1 MMSGS
6 LYILSGNPY
15 ICRVGRTS
23 SKGRRNRVRQARL
36 VAELTQA
43 DLADAAGVTR
53 QTIVA
58 VEAGD
63 YAPSVYLALA
73 LAQRLGSTVEE
84 LFAPDLNDL
93 EHAPPGAARPRK
105 SR

>member
-1 MMSGS
+1 MSG
-6 LYILSGNPY
+6 LLDIVSGKSY
-15 ICRVGRTS
+15 FRSVGRSS

-36 VAELTQA
+36 VADLTQA
-43 DLADAAGVTR
+43 GLADATGVTR

-73 LAQRLGSTVEE
+73 LGERLGTTVED
-84 LFAPDLNDL
+84 LFGPVPD
-93 EHAPPGAARPRK
+93 ETAMAERHEEGGRR
-105 SR
+105 

>member
-1 MMSGS
+1 MFGK
-6 LYILSGNPY
+6 PY
-15 ICRVGRTS
+15 VRYVGRTS

-43 DLADAAGVTR
+43 ELAATVGVTR

-63 YAPSVYLALA
+63 YAPSVYLALG
-73 LAQRLGSTVEE
+73 LGERLGATVED
-84 LFAPDLNDL
+84 LFGTAPDGRG
-93 EHAPPGAARPRK
+93 HVKAREESER
-105 SR
+105 R